1 MLRTLST
8 SAQESSLRLFGQ
20 CCTGDYVGNLRL
32 CIYFNSDY
40 ARAISFVLR
49 DFGTLVVWYLY
60 SRAKLPGKRMPRE
73 DSRVAQANAAVEEE
87 LDYSDEVDEAEEEDL
102 YGEMDT
108 SSRLRQPLSYNRS
121 LLELYRNTLTS
132 FWLTQRTRER

>member
-1 MLRTLST
+1 
-8 SAQESSLRLFGQ
+8 
-20 CCTGDYVGNLRL
+20 
-32 CIYFNSDY
+32 
-40 ARAISFVLR
+40 
-49 DFGTLVVWYLY
+49 
-60 SRAKLPGKRMPRE
+60 MPRE